1 MDSRVRGLNRADVS
15 VDDIKAQIL
24 AHHGGDM
31 KMAHKEMYFISRYDR
46 TRQKAD
52 FVFPVVGLGMTAISG
67 FNVARM
73 GVLSKTGK
81 IGAIAGLITGPLM
94 MARALPSSGASAAE
108 DAPAE

>member
-46 TRQKAD
+46 TR
-52 FVFPVVGLGMTAISG
+52 
-67 FNVARM
+67 
-73 GVLSKTGK
+73 
-81 IGAIAGLITGPLM
+81 
-94 MARALPSSGASAAE
+94 
-108 DAPAE
+108 